1 MKIASVS
8 KSLNILSEVAR
19 HPSGPTASEVASKLG
34 MPLSTTYHL
43 LDTLV
48 ADSALAKGP
57 DRRYRLG
64 TRIYVLSTAYFEQ
77 SEPEQQLL
85 GPLHELARQTGETAY
100 LTGWRGGDIEVLA
113 SVEGSHALRVANLES
128 GSYLYAHARASGKLL
143 LALASEKRRGLYL
156 ARHPMERLTPN
167 TLVEVD
173 DLSREFERI
182 REDGFALDR
191 EEYTLGIACVAVP
204 LVFDGLVIGS
214 YTVSAPVDRFTK
226 MKNEFKDAAFAA
238 AAKAVDPST
247 GTNRDGARP
256 EQQSHDHETSRT

>member
-19 HPSGPTASEVASKLG
+19 HPSGPTASEVASALG

-64 TRIYVLSTAYFEQ
+64 TRINVLSSAYFEQ
-77 SEPEQQLL
+77 SEPDQQLL
-85 GPLHELARQTGETAY
+85 GPLHELARETGETAY

-128 GSYLYAHARASGKLL
+128 GSYLHAHARASGKLL

-156 ARHPMERLTPN
+156 ARHPLERLTPN
-167 TLVEVD
+167 TLTTVGE
-173 DLSREFERI
+173 LSREFDLI
-182 REDGFALDR
+182 REDGCALDR

-214 YTVSAPVDRFTK
+214 YTVSAPVDRFMK
-226 MKNEFKDAAFAA
+226 MKDEFKAAALDAAGR
-238 AAKAVDPST
+238 AVDPST
-247 GTNRDGARP
+247 STKSNGAVP
-256 EQQSHDHETSRT
+256 GHQSQDQEMSKT